1 MELIWCNVK
10 INILLALTNETWQLE
25 VMSNINEQNQLK
37 IKRRCVDSIDL
48 MSAIHLGLAN
58 KIIVSA
64 DFPNLNIETIVNA
77 RKLGCEIY
85 GIYLQDDLDSLEKL
99 KNIGIMNNYAINS
112 FEPNKSLKTLVSQL
126 SNTTEIDKFSS
137 ELEELTQIPGLISV
151 WGINGSPGRTVA
163 AINLAFSLANKNS
176 PTLLIDLD
184 AVAPSVAASLG
195 IVSEVPGISSVIHDA
210 LKGRLNIQS
219 FENNVIEVHSGVHV
233 LTGITNPKRWPELR
247 TEGLLHVLKQASQI
261 YPNIVCDLSAVL
273 PETLDPN
280 LNNLDIFRRFD
291 HIPKVIELSSKVIF
305 VLNANPLALIRSG
318 ESLEA
323 LNEIYK
329 REPLIILNKVNDFSL
344 GLKYESTVEAILG
357 RWANPEQIHRI
368 PDRPELFARSW
379 LKAESIL
386 NLGDEEIVAEFNR
399 ISNLVRNEVSNPPK
413 SKRFLR
419 RVS

>member
-1 MELIWCNVK
+1 
-10 INILLALTNETWQLE
+10 
-25 VMSNINEQNQLK
+25 MSNINDQSQLK
-37 IKRRCVDSIDL
+37 IKRRCVDSVDL
-48 MSAIHLGLAN
+48 MSAVHLGLAN
-58 KIIVSA
+58 KIVISA
-64 DFPNLNIETIVNA
+64 DFPNLNVETIVNA
-77 RKLGCEIY
+77 KKMGCEIY
-85 GIYLQDDLDSLEKL
+85 GIYVQDDSESLEIL
-99 KNIGIMNNYAINS
+99 KNFGVLINFAINTS
-112 FEPNKSLKTLVSQL
+112 ENNKSLKTLISQL
-126 SNTTEIDKFSS
+126 SNISEIDKFSS

-151 WGINGSPGRTVA
+151 WGINGSPGRTST
-163 AINLAFSLANKNS
+163 AINLSFSLANKNS

-219 FENNVIEVHSGVHV
+219 FEKNVIEIDSGLHV

-247 TEGLLHVLKQASQI
+247 TEGLIQVLKQASQI

-291 HIPKVIELSSKVIF
+291 HIPKVLELSTQVIF
-305 VLNANPLALIRSG
+305 VLNANPLALIRSS

-323 LNEIYK
+323 LSEIYK
-329 REPLIILNKVNDFSL
+329 REPLIVLNKVNNFNL
-344 GLKYESTVEAILG
+344 GAKYESTVEAILG
-357 RWANPEQIHRI
+357 RWTDPEQIQRI
-368 PDRPELFARSW
+368 ADRPELFAESW

-386 NLGDEEIVAEFNR
+386 NLGDAEIVAIFNK
-399 ISNLVRNEVSNPPK
+399 ISNLVRNEVSKPPK
-413 SKRFLR
+413 YKRFLR